1 MTSLEKHPESAV
13 ASATPPIIQ
22 VEGVYKRYART
33 EYRPSLRHE
42 ALSLLRRLIGKQ
54 TVVQPFYALQ
64 DITFSLQ
71 RGESVAIVGRNGSG
85 KTTLLKLLAGIMR
98 PTQGSVRVNGRFAA
112 LIGLQAG
119 FISELSGRKNIY
131 LNAAFHGVMP
141 RQIEP
146 YVEDII
152 DFAEIRPF
160 IDTPVKHYSSGMSAR
175 LGFSIAIHVLPEI
188 IFLDEVLAV
197 GDAAFQHKCIAH
209 MLKLRS
215 EGRTIVFVSH
225 DAGAVRMLCERALWL
240 HKGRLRMDGEA
251 DLVLEEY
258 EYFMQ
263 HQDSVT
269 RDRS

>member
-1 MTSLEKHPESAV
+1 MIALEERSQTTLEGDN
-13 ASATPPIIQ
+13 ASIIE
-22 VEGVYKRYART
+22 VRGVYKQYVRT
-33 EYRPSLRHE
+33 TYRPSLRHE
-42 ALSLLRRLIGKQ
+42 ALSLLRRLIRKQ
-54 TVVQPFYALQ
+54 TVAQPFYALQ
-64 DITFSLQ
+64 DVSFSVA

-85 KTTLLKLLAGIMR
+85 KTTLIKLLSGIMR
-98 PTQGSVRVNGRFAA
+98 PTKGSVRVRGRYAS

-119 FISELSGRKNIY
+119 FIGELSGRKNIY

-152 DFAEIRPF
+152 EFAELRPF

-197 GDAAFQHKCIAH
+197 GDAAFQQKCIAH
-209 MLKLRS
+209 MLKLRA

-225 DAGAVRMLCERALWL
+225 DSGAVRMLCERALWL
-240 HKGRLRMDGEA
+240 HKGRLRMDGES

-263 HQDSVT
+263 HQPPDSQ
-269 RDRS
+269 